1 MFGGIKVKITK
12 EQHISHGLIGCPP
25 GSIGRYVLLPGDP
38 SRVPMIAEL
47 FEDAKEVSRTREF
60 CAYTGT
66 LRGEKVSAVST
77 GMGGPSTAITVQE
90 LAQLGAQ
97 VMIRVGTSGAMQKFM
112 EATDLVITWGAVRD
126 EYTSQQFLP
135 LSYPAVADPDVT
147 LALSTAAT
155 KLGYRHHI
163 GISQSKDAFY
173 AEHQPERMPAKHKLE
188 QNWFAWRKAG
198 VLCSEMEAAVL
209 FITAHMLGVK
219 AGGIMVAGPSKQSL
233 QNLLKTAVLAIEILI
248 GKDRGDM

>member
-1 MFGGIKVKITK
+1 MKITK
-12 EQHISHGLIGCPP
+12 EQHISHGLIGCSP

-66 LRGEKVSAVST
+66 LQGEMVSAVST

-97 VMIRVGTSGAMQKFM
+97 VMIRVGTSGTMQKFM

-135 LSYPAVADPDVT
+135 LSYPAVADTDVT
-147 LALSTAAT
+147 LPYPPPQPNWDTGIISVFRKQRMLFTRSTSRSVCLLSIHWNRTG
-155 KLGYRHHI
+155 L
-163 GISQSKDAFY
+163 
-173 AEHQPERMPAKHKLE
+173 P
-188 QNWFAWRKAG
+188 
-198 VLCSEMEAAVL
+198 
-209 FITAHMLGVK
+209 GVK
-219 AGGIMVAGPSKQSL
+219 QVCCALRWKLPSYLSPP
-233 QNLLKTAVLAIEILI
+233 TCLA
-248 GKDRGDM
+248 

>member
-1 MFGGIKVKITK
+1 MYGGNTVKLLN
-12 EQHISHGLIGCPP
+12 HGLLGCSP

-38 SRVPMIAEL
+38 GRVPMIAEL
-47 FEDAKEVSRTREF
+47 FEDAEEVSRSREF

-66 LRGEKVSAVST
+66 LRGEKISAVST

-90 LAQLGAQ
+90 LAHLGAE

-135 LSYPAVADPDVT
+135 LSYPAVADLDVT
-147 LALSTAAT
+147 LALCEAAT
-155 KLGYRHHI
+155 ELGYRHHI

-173 AEHQPERMPAKHKLE
+173 AEHQPERMPARHKLE

-198 VLCSEMEAAVL
+198 VLCSEMEASVL
-209 FITAHMLGVK
+209 FILAHMLGVK
-219 AGGIMVAGPSKQSL
+219 AGGIMVAGPSLQSL
-233 QNLLKTAVLAIEILI
+233 QNLLKTAVRAIEILI
-248 GKDRGDM
+248 DRERGGAQ